1 MYVYITS
8 QISSLKRKGPL
19 SLSLSKLM
27 GHSHTGKAKVGP
39 TYQGFAPLSL
49 VTKFKGLV
57 DSFVVSFTLLIAND
71 RVSFLKCFSL
81 C

>member
-39 TYQGFAPLSL
+39 TYQGFAPLSFGN
-49 VTKFKGLV
+49 K
-57 DSFVVSFTLLIAND
+57 IQ
-71 RVSFLKCFSL
+71 RVGGFFCCFFHSSHH
-81 C
+81 